1 MATAAQTAAA
11 PPPGARKILAG
22 PRLKRL
28 RRERGLTQARMADEL
43 AVSPSYLNLMER
55 NQRPITV
62 PVLARLTDRYGIDPR
77 EFMED
82 RADAAVVDLEQVL
95 ADPLFRDAPVG
106 RAELHDAAEYAPSL
120 IAAMQRLYRAYAS
133 ARETAEA
140 RLIASAGRQSDRAD
154 GTPGEGSPG
163 EGSPGDSPLERVR
176 AILHDNRNHFAE
188 LDDLAESFASDLAL
202 EGPEPFHVMAERLRA
217 RHGIR
222 VRLLPVD
229 VMGERLR
236 HYDLH
241 RRQLL
246 ISELMD
252 GPGRTFQVGYQLAIS
267 EHGGLVNAICARLE
281 PADDTAR
288 RLLRVTLAN
297 YFAGAVMMPYSRVRE
312 AAEATGYDLEVL
324 AARFGASFEQVAHR
338 LTTLSRPTARG
349 VPFFLMRVDIAGN
362 VSKRFSAGRFPF
374 AQAGGTCGLWNVHAT
389 FAEPGRILA
398 DVVELPDGAQ
408 WFSVARTVRR
418 AVNPYGSVAPRFA
431 IALGCELKYAHR
443 LVYSRRFD
451 LKTPDA
457 TPIGIGCR
465 LCDRPHCPQRAAP
478 PALHSLDIDE
488 TSRTLSPFAFKEG

>member
-1 MATAAQTAAA
+1 MTVSSLA
-11 PPPGARKILAG
+11 PSPAPVAARKILAG

-28 RRERGLTQARMADEL
+28 RRERGLTQARMADDL

-62 PVLARLTDRYGIDPR
+62 PILARLTDRYGIDPR

-82 RADAAVVDLEQVL
+82 RADAAVVELEQML

-106 RAELHDAAEYAPSL
+106 RAELHDAAEYAPTL
-120 IAAMQRLYRAYAS
+120 IAAMGRLHRAYVA
-133 ARETAEA
+133 ARESAEA
-140 RLIASAGRQSDRAD
+140 RLVASAGRGSERAD
-154 GTPGEGSPG
+154 GLAGGFATGEDT
-163 EGSPGDSPLERVR
+163 PGDSPIERVR
-176 AILHDNRNHFAE
+176 AILQESRNHFPE
-188 LDDLAESFASDLAL
+188 LDELAESFASDLAL

-236 HYDLH
+236 FYDLH

-252 GPGRTFQVGYQLAIS
+252 GPGRTFQAAYQLAIS
-267 EHGGLVNAICARLE
+267 EHGALVNALCARLE

-418 AVNPYGSVAPRFA
+418 AVNAYGAVAPRFA

-443 LVYSRRFD
+443 LVYARRFD

-457 TPIGIGCR
+457 TPIGIACR
-465 LCDRPHCPQRAAP
+465 LCDRPTCPQRAAP
-478 PALHSLDIDE
+478 PALRPLAVDE
-488 TSRTLSPFAFKEG
+488 TARTLSPFAFREG